1 MTQSQKIVKYL
12 GIALAIALL
21 IGIVGAALRLVLLL
35 GGLTT
40 LGNTPA
46 TGEVQTWTFDETV
59 TGLSIDVS
67 ALELTVREG
76 DTFSVE
82 TNGRFVTCKRTGNT
96 VTVKE
101 TRRLLWGSTQTG
113 HVTVTLPKEL
123 LLDKADI
130 STGAGAVALGALSAD
145 TLELEL
151 GAGEVTLNALD
162 ITRRTDIDG
171 GAGKITVSDSR
182 LCDLDLDMGV
192 GELVLSAA
200 IQGDSEIDFGV
211 GSADLTLIGTAENYR
226 LRASKGIGAVTLD
239 GEKMTGDT
247 FYGNGNN
254 RLELNGGI
262 GEIAVRY
269 ADAA

>member
-12 GIALAIALL
+12 GIALAIVLL

-46 TGEVQTWTFDETV
+46 TGDVQTWTFDETV
-59 TGLSIDVS
+59 TGLFIDVS
-67 ALELTVREG
+67 ALELTVKEG

-82 TNGRFVTCKRTGNT
+82 TNGQFVACKRVGNT

-101 TRRLLWGSTQTG
+101 TRRLLWRSTQTG
-113 HVTVTLPKEL
+113 QVTVTLPEEL

-130 STGAGAVALGALSAD
+130 ATGAGAVTLGSLAAD

-151 GAGEVTLNALD
+151 GAGEVTLRELD

-182 LCDLDLDMGV
+182 LSNLDLDMGI

-200 IQGDSEIDFGV
+200 IHGDSEIDFGI
-211 GSADLTLIGTAENYR
+211 GSADLTLIGTAEEYR
-226 LRASKGIGAVTLD
+226 LRASKGIGAVTLG

-247 FYGNGNN
+247 FYGNGAN